1 MSFAGS
7 ILPFLSYVCSETH
20 IFSGGGDFACI
31 YQARGSGRIFVV
43 FGCPEVGLDWCFWL
57 LNWIG
62 YDCGG
67 SNYIYLEVSE
77 VRIGIVIVTCLEVWI
92 HLMS

>member
-1 MSFAGS
+1 MSFAES

-43 FGCPEVGLDWCFWL
+43 FGCPDVGLDWCCL
-57 LNWIG
+57 A
-62 YDCGG
+62 
-67 SNYIYLEVSE
+67 LELDWVVDVCCNFE
-77 VRIGIVIVTCLEVWI
+77 
-92 HLMS
+92 